1 MSTPG
6 LNRLSYIDTL
16 KVIAA
21 FMIVLLHVS
30 AIYVDMTVQPVGK
43 LVYYINALVRPGLFI
58 FLMVSGALLLR
69 PQYTFNFKKKFTYIA
84 KIYAFWS
91 AFYVVFD
98 QLAFAISG
106 KPLLTFPEMA
116 VHWIRGPY
124 HFWYLAML
132 LGMYIYMPILTRL
145 KDFQTL
151 NYFIG
156 LGFVLLYVIP
166 PARPFLPACVNDF
179 ITQMTIFNVGHIL
192 FFFILGAWL
201 NLLPLD
207 KSLLRFATFFFTLG
221 LLLTL
226 YQLHT
231 AKSYDIVMAEGA
243 IKSFSQLFLAAGIFY
258 MIRYAYRN
266 HSSSERMMLLSKC
279 TLHIY
284 VTSAFVIYLYQYL
297 VQPHWDVL
305 VPFPGASILFWGV
318 MVFIGSTVIAYMV
331 LLKDRWLKRYRT
343 EKARKPSKAKK

>member
-1 MSTPG
+1 M
-6 LNRLSYIDTL
+6 
-16 KVIAA
+16 
-21 FMIVLLHVS
+21 
-30 AIYVDMTVQPVGK
+30 
-43 LVYYINALVRPGLFI
+43 
-58 FLMVSGALLLR
+58 
-69 PQYTFNFKKKFTYIA
+69 
-84 KIYAFWS
+84 
-91 AFYVVFD
+91 
-98 QLAFAISG
+98 
-106 KPLLTFPEMA
+106 
-116 VHWIRGPY
+116 
-124 HFWYLAML
+124 
-132 LGMYIYMPILTRL
+132 
-145 KDFQTL
+145 
-151 NYFIG
+151 
-156 LGFVLLYVIP
+156 
-166 PARPFLPACVNDF
+166 
-179 ITQMTIFNVGHIL
+179 GHIL

-231 AKSYDIVMAEGA
+231 AKTYDIVMAEGA

-258 MIRYAYRN
+258 MIRYTYRN

-343 EKARKPSKAKK
+343 EKARKPSKSKK